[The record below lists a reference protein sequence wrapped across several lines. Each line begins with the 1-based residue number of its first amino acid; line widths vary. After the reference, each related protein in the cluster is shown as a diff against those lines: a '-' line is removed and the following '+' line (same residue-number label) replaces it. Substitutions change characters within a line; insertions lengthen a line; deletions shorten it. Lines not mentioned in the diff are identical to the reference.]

1 MMDVDLRDGPYFNR
15 PSAIRQW
22 MVLTGRSAEI
32 LVSNRLTLA
41 ILVGSPTAVIVMF
54 AALFQPGA
62 FDPGAADPT
71 AAVMI
76 AYWLAFSG
84 FFFGLTFG
92 LLQVCSEVPVLR
104 RERHAGVRT
113 GAYLLSKLT
122 LLTPI
127 LLLVNGAMLAVLRAL
142 DRLPHLTGT
151 TLGELSVTMALN
163 AIAALCLGLLASASV
178 TSTAQAALALPMLCF
193 PAVLFAGAVV
203 PVHTMAGAGRAIA
216 ALMPDRWAFEAIA
229 GQLGVGDL
237 AGSASPH
244 ASLGA
249 SSNQTYWLILTVS
262 AIVLSVGAQ
271 LAIARRAGAS
281 R

>member
-1 MMDVDLRDGPYFNR
+1 MATARRPDGDLVP

-22 MVLTGRSAEI
+22 MVLTERSAAT
-32 LVSNRLTLA
+32 LVGNRLTLA
-41 ILVGSPTAVIVMF
+41 ILLGSPAAVVMMF

-62 FDPGAADPT
+62 FAPGASDPT
-71 AAVMI
+71 GAVMI

-92 LLQVCSEVPVLR
+92 LLQVCGEVPVLR

-113 GAYLLSKLT
+113 GAYLLSKLA

-127 LLLVNGAMLAVLRAL
+127 LLLVNGVMVAVLAVL
-142 DRLPHLTGT
+142 DRLPDLSAGSLGRLSA
-151 TLGELSVTMALN
+151 TLALN
-163 AIAALCLGLLASASV
+163 AIAALCLGLLASAAV

-203 PVHTMAGAGRAIA
+203 PVPTMAGTGRAIA
-216 ALMPDRWAFEAIA
+216 ATMPVRWAFEAIA
-229 GQLGVGDL
+229 QLLGVGDL
-237 AGSASPH
+237 AGSSSPYG
-244 ASLGA
+244 SLGG
-249 SSNQTYWLILTVS
+249 SSIQSYWLILAVS
-262 AIVLSVGAQ
+262 GILLGVGAYV
-271 LAIARRAGAS
+271 AIRRRAGAS